1 MILKK
6 GMDFKDGQVFVILK
20 KGMDFKDGQVFFLLD
35 DFMLGFDPSTV
46 IYK

>member
-1 MILKK
+1 M
-6 GMDFKDGQVFVILK
+6 ILK